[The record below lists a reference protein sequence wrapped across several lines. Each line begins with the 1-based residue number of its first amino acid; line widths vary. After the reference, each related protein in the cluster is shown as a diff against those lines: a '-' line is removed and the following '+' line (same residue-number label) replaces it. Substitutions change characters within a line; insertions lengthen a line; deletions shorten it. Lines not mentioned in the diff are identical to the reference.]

1 MTYNPNWHGFAQQSN
16 FVEVPLSGSGGYP
29 SEATTPG
36 GLTAKKFA
44 QVMWNISPTTPSIP
58 SNTPANSL
66 TIIETYINGTTSY
79 ICEAIMGSALTASV
93 WRISRTSKNVSG
105 GAVLRW
111 ANNGAINLA
120 ATDLATVQAYTY
132 S

>member
-66 TIIETYINGTTSY
+66 TIIEVYIDGTTSY
-79 ICEAIMGSALTASV
+79 ICEALMGSALADSA
-93 WRISRTSKNVSG
+93 WRISRSSLNGSG
-105 GAVLRW
+105 GAVIRW

-120 ATDLATVQAYTY
+120 ATDLATVQAFTY